1 MRFRQAGHPEIVI
14 HRDSGVILAD
24 EDSARRFHFLVTQL
38 HQYNYFGFKKTL
50 TAIAG
55 VPLLLLIGTGFVM
68 WLRPKL
74 RARRGMKGAGATT

>member
-1 MRFRQAGHPEIVI
+1 
-14 HRDSGVILAD
+14 
-24 EDSARRFHFLVTQL
+24 VTQL

-55 VPLLLLIGTGFVM
+55 VPLLFLIGTGLVM

-74 RARRGMKGAGATT
+74 RRVRRGMKGAGATT

>member
-1 MRFRQAGHPEIVI
+1 VRFKQPRNPEIVI

-24 EDSARRFHFLVTQL
+24 EDTGRRIHFFVTQL

-50 TAIAG
+50 TALAG
-55 VPLLLLIGTGFVM
+55 VPLLLLVPTGLVM

-74 RARRGMKGAGATT
+74 RRAAEA

>member
-1 MRFRQAGHPEIVI
+1 
-14 HRDSGVILAD
+14 
-24 EDSARRFHFLVTQL
+24 VTQL

-74 RARRGMKGAGATT
+74 RRARRGMKGAGATT